1 MRQVKIF
8 DTTLRDGEQSPGA
21 SMTSDEKLDIAR
33 VLSELNVD
41 IIEAGFAIASQ
52 GDFDAI
58 HQISQE
64 IDNAEICSLCRAN
77 RHDIDRALEALAPA
91 AQPRIH
97 VFISTSHIHMKYKL
111 RLSPDQVVESIDS
124 AVRYAR
130 RYCDNVEWSC
140 EDGTRSDIEFLK
152 RCFDTAIRAGATTV
166 NIADTVGYIMPREL
180 QEIVRTLRE
189 SVPGMD
195 GVDFSVHCHDDLGMA
210 TANSLAAIE
219 AGATQVECSINSL
232 GERAGNASLEEIT
245 MALKTRSALLGAE
258 TRVDT
263 RHLQKA
269 SSLVSAITGFPVPPN
284 KAIVGRNVF
293 AHESGIHQHGVLQ
306 NRLTYEI
313 MRPEDIGFNESTI
326 VLGKHSGRH
335 GLRAKLLELGL
346 NPGDNAF
353 ETVFT
358 EFKKLADTGA
368 PITDDALHG
377 LVRRFA
383 ADDIRFATRS

>member
-1 MRQVKIF
+1 MRRVKIF
-8 DTTLRDGEQSPGA
+8 DTTLRDGEQCPGA
-21 SMTSDEKLDIAR
+21 SMTPAEKLDIAL

-41 IIEAGFAIASQ
+41 VIEAGFAVASQ
-52 GDFDAI
+52 GDFEAI
-58 HQISQE
+58 NRIASE

-77 RHDIDRALEALAPA
+77 RHDIERALEALAPA
-91 AQPRIH
+91 TQPRIH
-97 VFISTSHIHMKYKL
+97 VFISTSPIHMKYKL
-111 RLSPDQVVESIDS
+111 RLSPDAVVESIDS
-124 AVRYAR
+124 AVRFAR
-130 RYCDNVEWSC
+130 RYCTNVEWSC

-166 NIADTVGYIMPREL
+166 NIADTVGYIMPTEL
-180 QEIVRTLRE
+180 QNIIRTLR
-189 SVPGMD
+189 SAVPGMD
-195 GVDFSVHCHDDLGMA
+195 KVDLSVHCHDDLGMA

-245 MALKTRSALLGAE
+245 MALKTRSDVLGAE

-313 MRPEDIGFNESTI
+313 MRPEDIGSDDSTI
-326 VLGKHSGRH
+326 VMGKHSGRH
-335 GLRAKLLELGL
+335 GLRAKLHALGL
-346 NPGDNAF
+346 VAGDNAF
-353 ETVFT
+353 ESIFV
-358 EFKKLADTGA
+358 EFKNLADRGHGVS
-368 PITDDALHG
+368 DDALRD
-377 LVRRFA
+377 LVHKFA
-383 ADDIRFATRS
+383 GTSPRSANGI